1 MVEPVFEFG
10 KAGLPPGGEDG
21 RLDAPAF
28 HRNAEPIWNAIGDM
42 LADKTGSVLEIGS
55 GTGQHIVTYAARC
68 PHLTFWPSDIVES
81 HRASIE
87 AYRRAANLA
96 NLKPPRSI
104 DLMTTDA
111 DWGAGWDG
119 GLAAVL
125 CFNVIHIAP
134 WAVAQ
139 NLMRGAGRHLG
150 AGGHLIMYGPYRRAG
165 AHTAPSNEA
174 FDASLRERN
183 PAWGVRELESV
194 SALADANGLTLVNTI
209 DMPANNLVLAFERG

>member
-10 KAGLPPGGEDG
+10 KAGLPLGGEDG

-28 HRNAEPIWNAIGDM
+28 HRNAEPIWNAIGGM
-42 LADKTGSVLEIGS
+42 LADKTGAVLEIGS

-81 HRASIE
+81 HRVSIE
-87 AYRRAANLA
+87 AYQRAANLE
-96 NLKPPRSI
+96 NLKSPRSI
-104 DLMTTDA
+104 DLMTTVA

-139 NLMRGAGRHLG
+139 NLMRGAGRLLG
-150 AGGHLIMYGPYRRAG
+150 PGGRLLMYGPYKRGG

-183 PAWGVRELESV
+183 PAWGIRDLESV
-194 SALADANGLTLVNTI
+194 SALAHENGLTLVNTL